1 MFTKCLWYA
10 LHCFNRAEEQSNP
23 KVQLIPLLLQ
33 SLDLPDANI
42 RCNVIGTFLAV
53 AEGETP
59 SRSLVSEHSS
69 TLVASMLK
77 NSMVSEM
84 PTTVCLIFL

>member
-10 LHCFNRAEEQSNP
+10 LHCFNRTGEQSNLE
-23 KVQLIPLLLQ
+23 VQLVPLLLQ

-42 RCNVIGTFLAV
+42 RCNAIGTFLAV

-59 SRSLVSEHSS
+59 SRSLISEHSS
-69 TLVASMLK
+69 TLVTSMLK
-77 NSMVSEM
+77 NSMASGM